1 MQLQQDEK
9 IIYDGGV
16 VLYFNGFS
24 QRQATDKIYL
34 TNKRIYTKV
43 WIPFLHLLMPGL
55 DIPLADL
62 LSVEKARWMF
72 DDSLVFTYRKDQSE
86 KKVKISSSRKR
97 RDAFYEAVKTID
109 PSKCR

>member
-1 MQLQQDEK
+1 MQLQPDEK
-9 IIYDGGV
+9 IIYDGGI

-43 WIPFLHLLMPGL
+43 WIPFLHLLMRGL
-55 DIPLADL
+55 NIPLTDL
-62 LSVEKARWMF
+62 LSVEKARWIF
-72 DDSLVFTYRKDQSE
+72 DDSILLTYRENQSE
-86 KKVKISSSRKR
+86 KKIKISSSRKR
-97 RDAFYEAVKTID
+97 RDAFYEELKKID